1 MVTAGLKWA
10 PDMDLKDEINTK
22 RIRPIEI
29 ALAINVTLSLFE
41 KRLKNFYKKY
51 FTFRIFEVIRNIY
64 IIQWKNHLIYS
75 SVWNH
80 YILSN
85 ILGFI
90 IFFGHK
96 SWYILYL

>member
-41 KRLKNFYKKY
+41 RLAQ
-51 FTFRIFEVIRNIY
+51 
-64 IIQWKNHLIYS
+64 IIPEPTM
-75 SVWNH
+75 V
-80 YILSN
+80 
-85 ILGFI
+85 
-90 IFFGHK
+90 
-96 SWYILYL
+96 